1 MPHELEIAEKMI
13 NSKETRW
20 KQRMENFTKAYNKLR
35 EAVSIYTQLNDIE
48 KEGMV
53 QRFEYTFELAWK
65 TLKDYLES
73 KGEIEKFPR
82 DVIKKAFE
90 TQLIADGGLWLE
102 MLDNRNIMAHTY
114 DETNFNTIIDKIAG
128 SYFTSIE
135 QLINLLKSEL

>member
-1 MPHELEIAEKMI
+1 MVNNKD
-13 NSKETRW
+13 TRW
-20 KQRMENFTKAYNKLR
+20 KQRMENFTKAYNKLS
-35 EAVSIYTQLNDIE
+35 EAISLYPHLNDIE

-90 TQLIADGGLWLE
+90 TQLITEGELWLE
-102 MLDNRNIMAHTY
+102 MLDNRNRMAHTY
-114 DETNFNTIIDKIAG
+114 DETNFNTIISKITE
-128 SYFTSIE
+128 SYFTAIE
-135 QLINLLKSEL
+135 QLMNTLKSEL

>member
-1 MPHELEIAEKMI
+1 MI

-65 TLKDYLES
+65 TLKDYMES
-73 KGEIEKFPR
+73 KGENEKFPR
-82 DVIKKAFE
+82 RILFY
-90 TQLIADGGLWLE
+90 I
-102 MLDNRNIMAHTY
+102 H
-114 DETNFNTIIDKIAG
+114 
-128 SYFTSIE
+128 
-135 QLINLLKSEL
+135 